1 MNKPVLV
8 KSSDLIRPRSTPIA
22 PPISATV
29 TETEIWN
36 RTIRPDVGDLAAG
49 AAREFLR
56 LRLAESDTER
66 VRALSAK
73 ASLGGLSAEEAE
85 ELDQYLNVGRTLEFI
100 KAKARLSLRDASA

>member
-1 MNKPVLV
+1 M
-8 KSSDLIRPRSTPIA
+8 
-22 PPISATV
+22 SANV
-29 TETEIWN
+29 TETEIWS
-36 RTIRPDVGDLAAG
+36 RTIRPDIGDLAAG

-73 ASLGGLSAEEAE
+73 AGVGGLSAEETQ
-85 ELDQYLNVGRTLEFI
+85 ELDHYLNVGRTLEFI

>member
-1 MNKPVLV
+1 M
-8 KSSDLIRPRSTPIA
+8 
-22 PPISATV
+22 SATV

-36 RTIRPDVGDLAAG
+36 RTIRPDIGDLAAG

-73 ASLGGLSAEEAE
+73 ANRGGLSPEEAE
-85 ELDQYLNVGRTLEFI
+85 ELDHYLKVGRTLEFI
-100 KAKARLSLRDASA
+100 KTRLSLRDASA